1 MASPT
6 GDRVVVVEERPRRR
20 RLWAL
25 LGAVLVVLL
34 LAAVALV
41 IVVASSSSDDAKNDV
56 TVTGCEPGD
65 GRPEA
70 SGRIRNDSSE
80 TSNYVIRI
88 DFNDRSGNT
97 VSEGAVTVKSVE
109 SGATAEWQLT
119 GAHDASGPIRCEIN
133 RVSRT
138 NLPGQ

>member
-1 MASPT
+1 
-6 GDRVVVVEERPRRR
+6 VEERPRRR
-20 RLWAL
+20 KVWAL
-25 LGAVLVVLL
+25 LGALLFLLL
-34 LAAVALV
+34 LAAIALV
-41 IVVASSSSDDAKNDV
+41 IVLANSSSEDAKDDV
-56 TVTGCEPGD
+56 TVTRCEPKGD
-65 GRPEA
+65 GQPEA
-70 SGRIRNDSSE
+70 SGRIQNGSSK

-109 SGATAEWQLT
+109 SDSTAEWQLT
-119 GAHDASGPIRCEIN
+119 GARDASGPVKCEIN